1 MSSKHENPF
10 YYFYLKV
17 QAQNKLHS
25 ILYEEK
31 RLGSAIIFLLGL
43 NWTTAAFSS
52 FWASFFYETC
62 IHV

>member
-31 RLGSAIIFLLGL
+31 RLWSAIIFCLD
-43 NWTTAAFSS
+43 
-52 FWASFFYETC
+52 
-62 IHV
+62 